1 MPFAVAR
8 TSFIETGG
16 QLELV
21 YGTPRMNSRGKT
33 VKKKKK
39 KERKQR
45 KEKKKENRG
54 GKNIESTTGDS
65 YFIRNGL
72 SSPSGEAMKNSIGS
86 V

>member
-16 QLELV
+16 QLEVV

-39 KERKQR
+39 KEKKES
-45 KEKKKENRG
+45 KEKKKKR
-54 GKNIESTTGDS
+54 KIEEGR
-65 YFIRNGL
+65 I
-72 SSPSGEAMKNSIGS
+72 
-86 V
+86 